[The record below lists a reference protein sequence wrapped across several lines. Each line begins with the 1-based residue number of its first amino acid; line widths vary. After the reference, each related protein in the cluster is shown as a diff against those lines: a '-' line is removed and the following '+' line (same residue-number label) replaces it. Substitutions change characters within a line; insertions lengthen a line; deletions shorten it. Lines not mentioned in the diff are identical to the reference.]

1 MELIKKQNTITK
13 ENGEVKHY
21 TNFYLLFDNGNYV
34 AIKPAFQ
41 GDYKVLVVMATSE
54 PSND

>member
-1 MELIKKQNTITK
+1 MELIKKQNTVTK

-21 TNFYLLFDNGNYV
+21 TNFYLLFENGNYV

-41 GDYKVLVVMATSE
+41 GDYKVLVVMATPE
-54 PSND
+54 KGGD